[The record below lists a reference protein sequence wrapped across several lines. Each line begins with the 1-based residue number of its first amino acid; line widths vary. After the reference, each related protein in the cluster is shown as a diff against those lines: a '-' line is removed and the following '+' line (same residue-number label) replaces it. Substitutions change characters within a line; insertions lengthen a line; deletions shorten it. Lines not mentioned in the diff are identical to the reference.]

1 MHSQNLPN
9 NQRSNSVLERNYN
22 GLHIE
27 DQSTLRCG
35 TGFAVN
41 PQNSPRMR
49 EDRLRDRIKLI
60 NGYKPKINVW
70 DKMVLEDVK
79 NHEEEYVVK

>member
-1 MHSQNLPN
+1 M
-9 NQRSNSVLERNYN
+9 
-22 GLHIE
+22 E
-27 DQSTLRCG
+27 DQAIRSG
-35 TGFAVN
+35 TGLAVN

-49 EDRLRDRIKLI
+49 EDRLRDRVKLI

-79 NHEEEYVVK
+79 NHEEEYHVKQKKIREQKIILSKFH